1 MLQIILILT
10 LAYLLGSIPFSLI
23 IARLFKG
30 IDIRNHGSGNIGAT
44 NVLRTVG
51 KKEAALALIADVLK
65 GVLPVLFTVFV
76 LEEVWIAATAVF
88 VVLGHVFPIFAGLKG
103 GKGVATS
110 LGALI
115 VIIPAGVIV
124 SLIVWFL
131 VLIVFRYAS
140 LASISAA
147 IALPAI
153 CWGLTTP
160 LAFTAAASINAVI
173 IILKHTGNIKRL
185 ITGTETMKSNRS
197 PCGVPY
203 PLTSFPKDELL
214 RLA

>member
-1 MLQIILILT
+1 MLQMILILT

-23 IARLFKG
+23 IARFFKG

-51 KKEAALALIADVLK
+51 KKEAALALIADILK
-65 GVLPVLFTVFV
+65 GVLPVLFAVFV

-115 VIIPAGVIV
+115 VIIPAGVIA
-124 SLIVWFL
+124 SLIVWLL

-185 ITGTETMKSNRS
+185 ITGTENK
-197 PCGVPY
+197 V
-203 PLTSFPKDELL
+203 F
-214 RLA
+214 

>member
-115 VIIPAGVIV
+115 VIIPAGVIA
-124 SLIVWFL
+124 SLIVWLL

-185 ITGTETMKSNRS
+185 ITGTENK
-197 PCGVPY
+197 V
-203 PLTSFPKDELL
+203 F
-214 RLA
+214 

>member
-76 LEEVWIAATAVF
+76 LEESWIAATAVF
-88 VVLGHVFPIFAGLKG
+88 VVLGHVFPIFTGFKG

-185 ITGTETMKSNRS
+185 ITGTENK
-197 PCGVPY
+197 V
-203 PLTSFPKDELL
+203 F
-214 RLA
+214 

>member
-10 LAYLLGSIPFSLI
+10 LAYLIGSIPFSLI
-23 IARLFKG
+23 IARFFKG

-51 KKEAALALIADVLK
+51 KKEAALALIADILK
-65 GVLPVLFTVFV
+65 GVLPVLFTVFA

-88 VVLGHVFPIFAGLKG
+88 VVLGHVFPIFAGFKG

-185 ITGTETMKSNRS
+185 ITGTENK
-197 PCGVPY
+197 V
-203 PLTSFPKDELL
+203 F
-214 RLA
+214 

>member
-1 MLQIILILT
+1 MLQMILILT

-51 KKEAALALIADVLK
+51 KKEAALALIADILK

-76 LEEVWIAATAVF
+76 LEESWIAATAVF
-88 VVLGHVFPIFAGLKG
+88 VVLGHVFPIFAGFKG

-185 ITGTETMKSNRS
+185 ITGTENK
-197 PCGVPY
+197 V
-203 PLTSFPKDELL
+203 F
-214 RLA
+214 

>member
-23 IARLFKG
+23 IARLLKG

-51 KKEAALALIADVLK
+51 KREAALALIADILK
-65 GVLPVLFTVFV
+65 GALPVLLAVFI
-76 LEEVWIAATAVF
+76 LEGVWITATAVL
-88 VVLGHVFPIFAGLKG
+88 VVLGHVFPIFASFKG

-115 VIIPAGVIV
+115 VIIPEGVII
-124 SLIVWFL
+124 SLILWFL
-131 VLIVFRYAS
+131 VLAVFRYAS
-140 LASISAA
+140 LASILAA

-153 CWGLTTP
+153 CWGLTSP
-160 LAFTAAASINAVI
+160 LAYTAAASINAVI
-173 IILKHTGNIKRL
+173 IILRHTENIKRL
-185 ITGTETMKSNRS
+185 IAGTESK
-197 PCGVPY
+197 V
-203 PLTSFPKDELL
+203 F
-214 RLA
+214 

>member
-1 MLQIILILT
+1 MPQIILILT

-51 KKEAALALIADVLK
+51 KKGAALALIADILK
-65 GVLPVLFTVFV
+65 GVLPVLFAVFV
-76 LEEVWIAATAVF
+76 LEGVWIAATAVL
-88 VVLGHVFPIFAGLKG
+88 VVLGHVFPIFAGFKG

-115 VIIPAGVIV
+115 VIIPAGVTI
-124 SLIVWFL
+124 SLVVWL
-131 VLIVFRYAS
+131 LILAVFRYAS
-140 LASISAA
+140 LASILTA

-153 CWGLTTP
+153 CWGLKTP

-173 IILKHTGNIKRL
+173 IIFKHTGNIKRL
-185 ITGTETMKSNRS
+185 IAGTESK
-197 PCGVPY
+197 V
-203 PLTSFPKDELL
+203 F
-214 RLA
+214 

>member
-51 KKEAALALIADVLK
+51 KKEAALALIADILK

-76 LEEVWIAATAVF
+76 LEESWIAATAVF
-88 VVLGHVFPIFAGLKG
+88 VVLGHVFPIFAGFKG

-185 ITGTETMKSNRS
+185 ITGTENK
-197 PCGVPY
+197 V
-203 PLTSFPKDELL
+203 F
-214 RLA
+214 

>member
-51 KKEAALALIADVLK
+51 KKEAALALIADILK

-76 LEEVWIAATAVF
+76 LEEIWIAATAVF
-88 VVLGHVFPIFAGLKG
+88 VVLGHVFPIFTGFKG

-185 ITGTETMKSNRS
+185 ITGTENK
-197 PCGVPY
+197 V
-203 PLTSFPKDELL
+203 F
-214 RLA
+214 

>member
-1 MLQIILILT
+1 MLQMILILT

-23 IARLFKG
+23 IARFFKG

-51 KKEAALALIADVLK
+51 KKEAALALIADILK
-65 GVLPVLFTVFV
+65 GVLPVLFTVFA

-88 VVLGHVFPIFAGLKG
+88 VVLGHVFPIFAGFKG

-185 ITGTETMKSNRS
+185 ITGTENK
-197 PCGVPY
+197 V
-203 PLTSFPKDELL
+203 F
-214 RLA
+214 

>member
-1 MLQIILILT
+1 MLQMILILT

-185 ITGTETMKSNRS
+185 ITGTENK
-197 PCGVPY
+197 V
-203 PLTSFPKDELL
+203 F
-214 RLA
+214 

>member
-1 MLQIILILT
+1 MILILT

-51 KKEAALALIADVLK
+51 KKEAALALIADILK

-88 VVLGHVFPIFAGLKG
+88 VVLGHVFPIFAGFKG

-115 VIIPAGVIV
+115 VIIPAGVTV
-124 SLIVWFL
+124 SLIVWIL

-185 ITGTETMKSNRS
+185 ITGTENK
-197 PCGVPY
+197 V
-203 PLTSFPKDELL
+203 F
-214 RLA
+214 

>member
-185 ITGTETMKSNRS
+185 ITGTENK
-197 PCGVPY
+197 V
-203 PLTSFPKDELL
+203 F
-214 RLA
+214 

>member
-88 VVLGHVFPIFAGLKG
+88 VVLGHVFPIFAGFKG

-185 ITGTETMKSNRS
+185 ITGTENK
-197 PCGVPY
+197 V
-203 PLTSFPKDELL
+203 F
-214 RLA
+214 

>member
-23 IARLFKG
+23 IARLLKG

-51 KKEAALALIADVLK
+51 KREAALALIADILK
-65 GVLPVLFTVFV
+65 GALPVLLAVFI
-76 LEEVWIAATAVF
+76 LEGVWITATAVL
-88 VVLGHVFPIFAGLKG
+88 VVLGHVFPIFASFKG

-115 VIIPAGVIV
+115 VIIPKGVII
-124 SLIVWFL
+124 SLILWFL
-131 VLIVFRYAS
+131 VLAVFRYAS
-140 LASISAA
+140 LASILAA

-153 CWGLTTP
+153 CWGLTSP
-160 LAFTAAASINAVI
+160 LAYTAAASINAVI
-173 IILKHTGNIKRL
+173 IILRHTGNIKRL
-185 ITGTETMKSNRS
+185 IAGTESK
-197 PCGVPY
+197 V
-203 PLTSFPKDELL
+203 F
-214 RLA
+214 

>member
-23 IARLFKG
+23 IARLLKG

-51 KKEAALALIADVLK
+51 KREAALALIADILK
-65 GVLPVLFTVFV
+65 GALPVLLAVFI
-76 LEEVWIAATAVF
+76 LEGVWITATAVL
-88 VVLGHVFPIFAGLKG
+88 VVLGHVFPIFASFKG

-115 VIIPAGVIV
+115 VIVPEGVII
-124 SLIVWFL
+124 SLILWFL
-131 VLIVFRYAS
+131 VLAVFRYAS
-140 LASISAA
+140 LASILAA

-153 CWGLTTP
+153 CWGLTSP

-173 IILKHTGNIKRL
+173 IILRHTGNIKRL
-185 ITGTETMKSNRS
+185 IAGTESK
-197 PCGVPY
+197 V
-203 PLTSFPKDELL
+203 F
-214 RLA
+214 

>member
-1 MLQIILILT
+1 MLQMILILT

-51 KKEAALALIADVLK
+51 KKEAALALIADILK

-76 LEEVWIAATAVF
+76 LEEIWIAATAVF
-88 VVLGHVFPIFAGLKG
+88 VVLGHVFPIFTGFKG

-115 VIIPAGVIV
+115 VIIPAGVTV
-124 SLIVWFL
+124 SLIVWIL

-185 ITGTETMKSNRS
+185 ITGTENK
-197 PCGVPY
+197 V
-203 PLTSFPKDELL
+203 F
-214 RLA
+214 

>member
-1 MLQIILILT
+1 MLQMILILT

-51 KKEAALALIADVLK
+51 KKEAALALIADILK

-88 VVLGHVFPIFAGLKG
+88 VVLGHVFPIFAGFKG

-185 ITGTETMKSNRS
+185 ITGTENK
-197 PCGVPY
+197 V
-203 PLTSFPKDELL
+203 F
-214 RLA
+214 

>member
-23 IARLFKG
+23 IARLLKG

-51 KKEAALALIADVLK
+51 KREAALALIADILK
-65 GVLPVLFTVFV
+65 GALPVLLAVFI
-76 LEEVWIAATAVF
+76 LEGVWITATAVL
-88 VVLGHVFPIFAGLKG
+88 VVLGHVFPIFASFKG

-115 VIIPAGVIV
+115 VIIPEGVII
-124 SLIVWFL
+124 SLILWFL
-131 VLIVFRYAS
+131 VLAVFRYAS
-140 LASISAA
+140 LASILAA

-153 CWGLTTP
+153 CWGLTSP

-173 IILKHTGNIKRL
+173 IILRHTGNIKRL
-185 ITGTETMKSNRS
+185 IAGTESK
-197 PCGVPY
+197 V
-203 PLTSFPKDELL
+203 F
-214 RLA
+214 

>member
-1 MLQIILILT
+1 MPQIILILIS
-10 LAYLLGSIPFSLI
+10 AYLIGSIPFSLI

-30 IDIRNHGSGNIGAT
+30 IDIRDHGSGNVGAT

-51 KKEAALALIADVLK
+51 KKGAALALIADMLK
-65 GVLPVLFTVFV
+65 GVLPVLLAVFV
-76 LEEVWIAATAVF
+76 LEDFWIAAAVVL
-88 VVLGHVFPIFAGLKG
+88 VVLGHVFPVFAGFKG

-115 VIIPAGVIV
+115 VIIPTGVIISV
-124 SLIVWFL
+124 IVWFL
-131 VLIVFRYAS
+131 VLAVFRYAS

-147 IALPAI
+147 IALPAV
-153 CWGLTTP
+153 CWGLNTP

-185 ITGTETMKSNRS
+185 IAGTESK
-197 PCGVPY
+197 V
-203 PLTSFPKDELL
+203 F
-214 RLA
+214 

>member
-23 IARLFKG
+23 IARLLKG

-51 KKEAALALIADVLK
+51 KRGAALALIADILK
-65 GVLPVLFTVFV
+65 GVLPVLLAVFV
-76 LEEVWIAATAVF
+76 LEEVWIAATAVL
-88 VVLGHVFPIFAGLKG
+88 VVLGHVFPIFIGFKG

-115 VIIPAGVIV
+115 IIIPAGVII
-124 SLIVWFL
+124 SLIVWLL
-131 VLIVFRYAS
+131 VLAVFRYAS
-140 LASISAA
+140 LASILAA

-185 ITGTETMKSNRS
+185 ITGTESK
-197 PCGVPY
+197 V
-203 PLTSFPKDELL
+203 F
-214 RLA
+214 